1 MVIKNIVFDIGNV
14 LLRWEPLYI
23 LTKNF
28 PDIIDPVPLARQIFE
43 SDIWRD
49 LNLGKITEEEAIELY
64 SSNLEEITVQQLTDL
79 MKTVKNSLAPVT
91 GSLELLK
98 NIHNS
103 RISLYSITDNVQEIM
118 SFLRK
123 KYDFLKVFRDIIV
136 SAEVGVLKPSKTIY
150 LHLINK
156 YQLIPDETVFIDD
169 LSKNVEGAKLVGMHG
184 IHFSTAHDCKIK
196 LRQLGVNI

>member
-23 LTKNF
+23 ITKNF
-28 PDIIDPVPLARQIFE
+28 SDIIDPVPLACQIFE

-49 LNLGKITEEEAIELY
+49 LNLGKITEEEAIALY

-79 MKTVKNSLAPVT
+79 MKTVKISLTPVT

-98 NIHNS
+98 NIYNS
-103 RISLYSITDNVQEIM
+103 SISLYSITDNVQEIM
-118 SFLRK
+118 SFLRN

-136 SAEVGVLKPSKTIY
+136 SSEVGVLKPSKTIY

-169 LSKNVEGAKLVGMHG
+169 LSKNVEGANLVGMHG

>member
-23 LTKNF
+23 ITKNF
-28 PDIIDPVPLARQIFE
+28 SEIIDPVPLACQIFE

-49 LNLGKITEEEAIELY
+49 LNLGKITEEEAIALY
-64 SSNLEEITVQQLTDL
+64 ASNLAEITVQQLTDL
-79 MKTVKNSLAPVT
+79 MKTVKNSLTPVT

-103 RISLYSITDNVQEIM
+103 SISLYSITDNVQEIM
-118 SFLRK
+118 SFLRN

-136 SAEVGVLKPSKTIY
+136 SSEVGVLKPSKTIY
-150 LHLINK
+150 MYLINK

-169 LSKNVEGAKLVGMHG
+169 LFKNVEGAKLVGMHG
-184 IHFSTAHDCKIK
+184 IHFSTAHDCKRK

>member
-23 LTKNF
+23 VTKNF
-28 PDIIDPVPLARQIFE
+28 PDIIDPAPLARKIFE

-49 LNLGKITEEEAIELY
+49 LNLGKITEKEAIKLY
-64 SSNLEEITVQQLTDL
+64 STNLAEITIQQLTDL
-79 MKTVKNSLAPVT
+79 MKTVKNSLVPVT

-103 RISLYSITDNVQEIM
+103 RIPLYSITNNVHEIIF
-118 SFLRK
+118 FLRK

-136 SAEVGVLKPSKTIY
+136 SAEVSVLKPSRAIY
-150 LHLINK
+150 LHLIDK
-156 YQLIPDETVFIDD
+156 YQLIPGETVFIDD
-169 LSKNVEGAKLVGMHG
+169 LSQNVEGAKLVGMYG
-184 IHFSTAHDCKIK
+184 IHFSTAHDCQIK
-196 LRQLGVNI
+196 LRRLGINI